1 MPDGSSALAPA
12 ASAIVAAGDG
22 VPALRILILTA
33 ALLGGAASAQVALP
47 APGGDPQRIDFA
59 RDAVLGFGRGAT
71 PAQAFLERLGKA
83 VETHPAVSAAI
94 ADVQATQA
102 VRTQV
107 RAGLFPRLDAQ
118 LVGARALARDFGDRT
133 AVVESL
139 QPRGRVDANIAGD
152 QLLWDFGA
160 TGQRIAAATDRTRAA
175 QAEVERVAGETAL
188 RAVAAWYDVL
198 GYQTLF
204 EISAASVARQ
214 REILADVRTRVAQ
227 GLGAG
232 GDTARTEAV
241 LADAE
246 AQNARF
252 ERLLAQARARYR
264 EAFGDDP
271 PPRLTRSL
279 PPASTAQSLDTAQA
293 LARQSPAVQ
302 VALRRAEAARRDYR
316 AVKADGLPRLSAGV
330 NGTRYDVF
338 TSSDYEVRG
347 TLVLRQ
353 NLFAG
358 GRQRGAVAEAAARS
372 RGEAFI
378 ADRVTG
384 ETERDA
390 GAAFTDIQALSR
402 TAATLETAYVANRR
416 ARDTYVEQ
424 FRVSRGTL
432 IELLRAEQSYVAAA
446 SAYLQ
451 GIVELDVAR
460 YALLVRTGEILPV
473 VGVKITAL

>member
-1 MPDGSSALAPA
+1 VFRILTIAALASGTA
-12 ASAIVAAGDG
+12 VAQD
-22 VPALRILILTA
+22 V
-33 ALLGGAASAQVALP
+33 VLP
-47 APGGDPQRIDFA
+47 APGGAPQSIDFA
-59 RDAVLGFGRGAT
+59 RDPVLGFGRGVAPT
-71 PAQAFLERLGKA
+71 QNFLERLGKA

-94 ADVQATQA
+94 ADQQATQA
-102 VRTQV
+102 IRTQV
-107 RAGLFPRLDAQ
+107 RAGLFPQINAQ
-118 LVGARALARDFGDRT
+118 LVGARALARDFGDRST
-133 AVVESL
+133 IVESL
-139 QPRGRVDANIAGD
+139 SPRSRADASVTGD

-160 TGQRIAAATDRTRAA
+160 TGQRIAAASDRTRAA
-175 QAEVERVAGETAL
+175 QAEVERVAGETAF
-188 RAVAAWYDVL
+188 RAVSAWYDVL
-198 GYQTLF
+198 GYQNLF
-204 EISAASVARQ
+204 EISDASVARQ
-214 REILADVRTRVAQ
+214 RDILSDVRTRVVQ

-232 GDTARTEAV
+232 GDTSRTEAV

-264 EAFGDDP
+264 EAFGEDA
-271 PPRLTRSL
+271 PPRLTRSA
-279 PPASTAQSLDTAQA
+279 PPISTAQSLDSAQA

-316 AVKADGLPRLSAGV
+316 AAKADGLPRLSAGV

-338 TSSDYEVRG
+338 TGSDYEVRG

-353 NLFAG
+353 SLFAG
-358 GRQRGAVAEAAARS
+358 GRQRGVVAEAAARS
-372 RGEAFI
+372 RGEAFL

-390 GAAFTDIQALSR
+390 GAAFTDVRALAR
-402 TAATLETAYVANRR
+402 TATTLEAAYVANRR

-424 FRVSRGTL
+424 FRVSRGSL

-446 SAYLQ
+446 TNYLQ